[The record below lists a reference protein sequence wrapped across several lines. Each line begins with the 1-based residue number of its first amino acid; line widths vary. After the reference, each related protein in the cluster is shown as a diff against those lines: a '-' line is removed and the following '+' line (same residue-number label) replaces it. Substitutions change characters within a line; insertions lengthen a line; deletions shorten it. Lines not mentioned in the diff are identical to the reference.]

1 MSLFDWFRSALLPRD
16 APVQKTAKRMYESA
30 RPSRLTAGWVAGTS
44 SADTE
49 IRTSLT
55 NLRARSRQL
64 CRDTPYAKR
73 ARILVVN
80 NVIGS
85 GIGLQAQVKSTR
97 SDLRK
102 SVNDAIEHAW
112 KRWSCA
118 EFCHTGGT
126 LHFSD
131 FERALISEVFEAGE
145 VFVRMHMASF
155 GGSDIPFALELIES
169 ERVPHEFQT
178 GQGSLA
184 RMGIEVDQYF
194 RPIRYWIRDRH
205 PSDIQPGGMPMDQ
218 VRPVPAAEIIHLR
231 LVERWPQTRGVPW
244 LHAVAATLNN
254 MAGYSEAEIVAAR
267 AAAQPIGWEEP
278 SDFPNPEAE
287 QQEDGTFET
296 PYEPG
301 FVHHGK
307 KLNFYSPNRPNTAL
321 PDFIRHMLKEAASG
335 IGYGVRYAALS
346 GDYSQANYSSERAA
360 ILDDRDGW
368 RALQQFFIR
377 SFRYRTH
384 RMWLQQGVFAQSIPG
399 ISVSEY
405 MADREKFEAVK
416 FKPRGWN
423 WIDPPAEVEAYKDAE
438 KAGYITKT
446 RIIEMTSDNTD
457 IEDVF
462 TERRRELDAA
472 EELDLHFDTDPEA
485 YAPEKPEP
493 VAEPAEADDE
503 PDDDEVIDEE
513 GEQQRMRVVK

>member
-1 MSLFDWFRSALLPRD
+1 
-16 APVQKTAKRMYESA
+16 
-30 RPSRLTAGWVAGTS
+30 
-44 SADTE
+44 
-49 IRTSLT
+49 
-55 NLRARSRQL
+55 
-64 CRDTPYAKR
+64 
-73 ARILVVN
+73 
-80 NVIGS
+80 
-85 GIGLQAQVKSTR
+85 
-97 SDLRK
+97 
-102 SVNDAIEHAW
+102 
-112 KRWSCA
+112 
-118 EFCHTGGT
+118 
-126 LHFSD
+126 
-131 FERALISEVFEAGE
+131 
-145 VFVRMHMASF
+145 
-155 GGSDIPFALELIES
+155 
-169 ERVPHEFQT
+169 
-178 GQGSLA
+178 
-184 RMGIEVDQYF
+184 
-194 RPIRYWIRDRH
+194 
-205 PSDIQPGGMPMDQ
+205 
-218 VRPVPAAEIIHLR
+218 
-231 LVERWPQTRGVPW
+231 
-244 LHAVAATLNN
+244 

-399 ISVSEY
+399 ISVAEY

-423 WIDPPAEVEAYKDAE
+423 WIDPTAEVAAYKDAE
-438 KAGYITKT
+438 MAGYITKT

-472 EELDLHFDTDPEA
+472 ADQDLQFNTDPSAATSDRSKAEEYGVSVRAGAVTPQIEDEEA
-485 YAPEKPEP
+485 FRAELALPPLSDDAKRAWQEDKGIRRPITLRDPNEKKQSFGG
-493 VAEPAEADDE
+493 DQS
-503 PDDDEVIDEE
+503 DDDESDDPSEE
-513 GEQQRMRVVK
+513 GRQMRLVK

>member
-1 MSLFDWFRSALLPRD
+1 MSFLDWFRSASPRRETP
-16 APVQKTAKRMYESA
+16 APHKTVQRQYAA
-30 RPSRLTAGWVAGTS
+30 AHNSRLTSGWVAPTT

-49 IRTSLT
+49 IRSSLT

-73 ARILVVN
+73 ARVLVVN

-85 GIGLQAQVKSTR
+85 GIGLQAQVKSSR
-97 SDLRK
+97 SELRK

-112 KRWSCA
+112 KRWACA
-118 EFCHTGGT
+118 EYCHTGGT

-131 FERALISEVFEAGE
+131 FERALVSEVFEAGE
-145 VFVRMHMASF
+145 VFVRMHMTAF

-178 GQGSLA
+178 FATADRA

-194 RPIRYWIRDRH
+194 RPLRYWVRDRH
-205 PSDIQPGGMPMDQ
+205 PSDLQPGGMPMDQ
-218 VRPVPAAEIIHLR
+218 VRPVPASEIIHLR

-244 LHAVAATLNN
+244 LHAVAGTLNN

-267 AAAQPIGWEEP
+267 ASAQPIGWEEP

-321 PDFIRHMLKEAASG
+321 PYFISHMLKEVASG
-335 IGYGVRYAALS
+335 AGFGMRYAALS
-346 GDYSQANYSSERAA
+346 GDYSQATYSSERAA
-360 ILDDRDGW
+360 QLDDRDGW
-368 RALQQFFIR
+368 KALQQWFIR
-377 SFRYRTH
+377 SFRHRTH
-384 RMWLQQGVFAQSIPG
+384 QMWLQQGVFARAIAG
-399 ISVSEY
+399 IGIEEY
-405 MADREKFEAVK
+405 MADREKFEAVRY
-416 FKPRGWN
+416 KPRGWG
-423 WIDPPAEVEAYKDAE
+423 WVDPTKEVAAYKEAI
-438 KAGYITKT
+438 KANLTTQTHVIS
-446 RIIEMTSDNTD
+446 MTGGGDD
-457 IEDVF
+457 IEDVL
-462 TERRRELDAA
+462 EGRRHEIDLA
-472 EELDLHFDTDPEA
+472 EELDLTSDVDPGADKPEA
-485 YAPEKPEP
+485 AAPPVEP
-493 VAEPAEADDE
+493 E
-503 PDDDEVIDEE
+503 PDDEE
-513 GEQQRMRVVK
+513 AADAEQEEQQRMRVVK